1 QPCTRGRSSSK
12 ASLFARRDVTEGS
25 RAETPG
31 SVTNQ
36 CQTGILGRRE
46 AEIARVHISEVASA
60 QEVER
65 EAAHPVEQG
74 DQRQELARQKLTP
87 AEQVDTYRDRCQDQR
102 VVEAEIV
109 SGSSRETD

>member
-1 QPCTRGRSSSK
+1 QPCTRERSSSK
-12 ASLFARRDVTEGS
+12 ASLLARRDVAESS

-36 CQTGILGRRE
+36 GQTGILGRRE
-46 AEIARVHISEVASA
+46 AEIARVDIREVASA

-87 AEQVDTYRDRCQDQR
+87 AEQMDDDRDRCQDQR
-102 VVEAEIV
+102 VVEAEL
-109 SGSSRETD
+109 